1 MTKKANELIKPDRIL
16 DCLGLFCPEPIY
28 RTRMEL
34 DKLKKGQILEVIADD
49 PAAEGDIT
57 SLVKRLNLHLLEIR
71 KEKEEVHLLIKK

>member
-1 MTKKANELIKPDRIL
+1 MTKETNEPIKPDRIL